1 MKKFF
6 KEFKAFIT
14 KGNVIDMAV
23 GVIVGAAFSAIV
35 NSMVKDI
42 LMPLIVWIFPVQDLS
57 SLSVTLR
64 PESAAGAGDA
74 LLWHYGTFLQ
84 AVITFLIT
92 ALIIFVLLK
101 AIMRAKGF
109 SFGKKYSMLN
119 KKEVKALKAEG
130 KTIDEIK
137 ALDDAKV
144 AEKKALDE
152 AAAAE
157 AAANSTEALLKRAVE
172 ELEKINAAKETE
184 ADDINNKGAKI

>member
-64 PESAAGAGDA
+64 QESAAGAGDA

-84 AVITFLIT
+84 AVITFIIT
-92 ALIIFVLLK
+92 AFIIFVFLK
-101 AIMRAKGF
+101 AIMRAKGI
-109 SFGKKYSMLN
+109 SLGKSYAMLS

-130 KTIDEIK
+130 KSNEEIK
-137 ALDDAKV
+137 ALDEAKY
-144 AEKKALDE
+144 AEKKANEE

-157 AAANSTEALLKRAVE
+157 AAANTTEALLKRAVE
-172 ELEKINAAKETE
+172 ELEKINAAKESE
-184 ADDINNKGAKI
+184 AANNNK

>member
-1 MKKFF
+1 MKNFF

-14 KGNVIDMAV
+14 KGSVVDMAV

-84 AVITFLIT
+84 AVITFIIT
-92 ALIIFVLLK
+92 AFIIFVFLK
-101 AIMRAKGF
+101 AIMKAKGF
-109 SFGKKYSMLN
+109 SVGKKYSVLT
-119 KKEVKALKAEG
+119 KSEVKALKAEG
-130 KTIDEIK
+130 KSTEEII
-137 ALDDAKV
+137 ALDNAKT
-144 AEKKALDE
+144 AEKKAADD

-157 AAANSTEALLKRAVE
+157 AAANTTEALLKRAVE
-172 ELEKINAAKETE
+172 ELEKINASRIEDGVEIKKE
-184 ADDINNKGAKI
+184 